1 MKLKTIISALM
12 CMTMLTTAYA
22 QSAITVENSL
32 ISETGLTYNLSIS
45 QSGTLISALYSEDG
59 ELIKVES
66 EAVTSGSKT
75 KSITLD
81 TDDEKGKVK
90 FMLWN
95 SVSGMTPVSDSA
107 YQTWDKA
114 DIPKIV
120 KVMPL
125 GDSITDGF
133 NVAGGYRNTLE
144 AKILADGISANV
156 DFVGSSNKGT
166 GYDNDN
172 EGHSGWSIEAI
183 SSSDDIEGKGR
194 KGLMTNIDG
203 WMKTYAPDIVLL
215 QIGTNDILSQYKL
228 SEAQTRLGTLVDKIL
243 AGLADGGKVY
253 IAKIPYISISA
264 NYNKTGITDQTVMD
278 GQVDEFNKA
287 VEAVAQAKGL
297 TVVDVN
303 GTLALTDLSDGI
315 HPNSSGYEKLGN
327 LWYNTIIGE
336 LNTRIN

>member
-1 MKLKTIISALM
+1 MKLKAIISAFM
-12 CMTMLTTAYA
+12 CTAMLTTAYA
-22 QSAITVENSL
+22 QSAITVENSD
-32 ISETGLTYNLSIS
+32 ITETELTYNLSIP
-45 QSGTLISALYSEDG
+45 QSGTLISALYGADG

-66 EAVTSGSKT
+66 EAVSSGSKA
-75 KSITLD
+75 KSISLD
-81 TDDEKGKVK
+81 TEDETGKVK

-107 YQTWDKA
+107 DQTWDKA
-114 DIPKIV
+114 DIVKIV

-133 NVAGGYRNTLE
+133 NIAGGYRNTLE

-166 GYDNDN
+166 GYDRDN

-183 SSSDDIEGKGR
+183 SSGDDIEKKGR

-228 SEAQTRLGTLVDKIL
+228 SDAQTRLEKLVDKIL
-243 AGLADGGKVY
+243 AGLDDGGKVY

-264 NYNKTGITDQTVMD
+264 NYNKTGITDQSVMN
-278 GQVDEFNKA
+278 GQVDDFNKA

-303 GTLALTDLSDGI
+303 GTLTLSDLADGI
-315 HPNSSGYEKLGN
+315 HPNATGYEKLGN

-336 LNTRIN
+336 LNTRMN